1 MIPITISNFQFAI
14 NVALSDHLQRPEHC
28 LVLLAVRFTR
38 HTACA
43 PLMKLLGEEGAG
55 VCWFLQG
62 QMDAPLETIKHLRT
76 GSPEQQGVPSCWLHQ
91 SILTADPL
99 AEKLE
104 GVHRQQIHTLWE
116 QNIYCYQ
123 RQWHKLHSVSQNS
136 YQSLKLN
143 SEIDRHPFLPLCG
156 AACCVGSMSPEIALS
171 SAAWALYLKFI
182 HGI

>member
-1 MIPITISNFQFAI
+1 MQEYANYCRGKWVHRWKPS
-14 NVALSDHLQRPEHC
+14 
-28 LVLLAVRFTR
+28 
-38 HTACA
+38 
-43 PLMKLLGEEGAG
+43 
-55 VCWFLQG
+55 
-62 QMDAPLETIKHLRT
+62 RT

-91 SILTADPL
+91 SIVTADPL

-143 SEIDRHPFLPLCG
+143 SEIDRHPFLPLRG
-156 AACCVGSMSPEIALS
+156 VACCVGSMSPEIALS